1 MLHTAGLPHIMSLVA
16 PRKLLY
22 RGVRNGKAPDAHRPR
37 FERILA
43 EASPGSGQRAWYD
56 PDRPLDARLLLDW
69 LEANN

>member
-1 MLHTAGLPHIMSLVA
+1 VLHTAGLPHIMSLVA

-22 RGVRNGKAPDAHRPR
+22 RGVRNGKAPDAHRAR

-43 EASPGSGQRAWYD
+43 EPSPGSGQRAWYD